1 MDCVG
6 AISSISVHH
15 YQHVVF
21 LLFVLLSGLIIQP
34 FVDDLRDA
42 YGKDRSEDDEDDDD
56 DNSLKKKQGRIQK
69 REVAST
75 IIKQTLVETFTFTS
89 SIPVASEANNSDRS
103 SCRVPAL

>member
-15 YQHVVF
+15 YQHVVY
-21 LLFVLLSGLIIQP
+21 LLSVLLSGLIIQP
-34 FVDDLRDA
+34 FVDDLREA
-42 YGKDRSEDDEDDDD
+42 YGKDRSEDDEDDD
-56 DNSLKKKQGRIQK
+56 NSLKKETEKYPK

-75 IIKQTLVETFTFTS
+75 IIKLTLVETFTFTS

-103 SCRVPAL
+103 SSRVPAW